1 MDKTIKKEPA
11 DKQVLNTQ
19 IIPQET
25 QLVNFDP
32 EKQVEQATI
41 AAKALMSVV
50 SRKPKK
56 VEFNGE
62 QYLEF
67 EDWQTIAQ
75 FYNHSVGIE
84 WTKPIEEAG
93 KVIGFEAKAIL
104 YHNGVVVGGA
114 EAACMTDEGNWAKKP
129 KFQLRSMAQT
139 RAMAKALRSRFG
151 FVAVLAGFKA
161 TPAEEMDGMAKSVNT
176 PAPSAPKGY
185 HNLYFCSEH
194 DQTIGLVPA
203 GVSKRTGKP
212 YKAFYSCSV
221 RGCKNPI
228 VNGDGVRVRQ
238 HPETGEMVPDQVQEV
253 DAYEVMPDKKDLSIG
268 LKVEESAAD
277 KARRILNEKIPLN
290 QGQQVKFDK

>member
-1 MDKTIKKEPA
+1 MVTEIKKTPTAIEV
-11 DKQVLNTQ
+11 KQSKE

-32 EKQVEQATI
+32 ERQVEQATI

-75 FYNHSVGIE
+75 FYNHTVGIE

-93 KVIGFEAKAIL
+93 KIIGFEAKANL
-104 YHNGVVVGGA
+104 YHNGVLVGGA

-151 FVAVLAGFKA
+151 FVAVLAGFRA
-161 TPAEEMDGMAKSVNT
+161 TPAEEMDGVSQTKSQS
-176 PAPSAPKGY
+176 PEAQFY
-185 HNLYFCSEH
+185 CSVH
-194 DQTIGLVPA
+194 DNSMILRPA
-203 GVSKRTGKP
+203 GTTKQGTP
-212 YKAFYSCSV
+212 YKAFWACTKKDNGSF
-221 RGCKNPI
+221 CKGPFLNT
-228 VNGDGVRVRQ
+228 DGQVVKQ
-238 HPETGEMVPDQVQEV
+238 NPETGEMQVVEV
-253 DAYEVMPDKKDLSIG
+253 HEAEIVD
-268 LKVEESAAD
+268 ESSVD
-277 KARRILNEKIPLN
+277 KARRILGEKIPKN
-290 QGQQVKFDK
+290 NGKQVKFNK